1 MADEKYSIDDILK
14 EIDTARVGKSK
25 KKTYDESVTDII
37 DGGDEIDKLI
47 RSGKQQKTPDLSVTE
62 VIDSIGSGRQREPVR
77 SAKQRTE
84 SEVEARIARDV
95 AKAAENKR
103 SAVPETD
110 DVKEFAAKQR
120 TEDEVNAR
128 ISRDISNAA
137 DMKRWEKLSASY
149 EEDDDDIK
157 TYSPDNGVEYEYSP
171 NDNDDDSG
179 YSDNDGGEIEL
190 HDAKTFVPTE
200 TMEMRRQKKLE
211 EFQNALLKLDSE
223 SENPNDI
230 LDSLNPM
237 ETREKAAAEL
247 NVDEDTDTLTVSGN
261 DLKKLGKGEEHIKE
275 YTPSVSRRRERPDE
289 GKAAARQAPFTGELH
304 VGESIIDALNK
315 KINEQSSDLPSS
327 EDLNIA
333 PPSTAEDTELEE
345 NDELERIKQANEL
358 AKKKKRKLA
367 DFIIEGQSDTEETDK
382 IPEKTDDADAE
393 NEAEEEDD
401 ETPVDLNDEEV
412 IRERLSRASK
422 GLWGRLIILAVLLAA
437 SVFVGAVY
445 IFRLNIGRLGNM
457 INNPETYLYIHL
469 GIGIF
474 SFVSCSSVLSN
485 GFARLFKLR
494 PDGDTLCALAHSGA
508 LVAAIP
514 HLASSDYIQRGFSQI
529 YLVISLSSLIFNTL
543 SKLLTV
549 KAAQKNFDFVFGSK
563 SKYFIERCEG
573 SGSDQLAKGT
583 VEGIPS
589 IVSVRKTEMLC
600 DFIVSAYCEDSSD
613 RTSRKIVPIAI
624 IAAIAGGV
632 IAFFTC
638 KSNISGNKQS
648 WAATVSTAILAVS
661 ASFSSSMTVTLPIY
675 LASRKSKE
683 RGCAILGY
691 GAAEETSETNAVLV
705 NAKML
710 FPSETIKIVNICG
723 YDTPKTRGEGKINI
737 DEAIIYAASLA
748 TASDSVM
755 SDALFHILN
764 YKKELLKPVSGC
776 VYENGLGVM
785 GWIDRRRVLLGTRT
799 HMKAHEITVPNT
811 KKEAAANKNKDEV
824 IYLAVGGEV
833 CLLFFVRPAADPE
846 IRRSVRELA
855 FRGISL
861 VVKTVDGMITA
872 PVIARTFGIDEESVK
887 VLPFEMHDAFDEN
900 TKFVSEGSAAV
911 TCDGSFSSLS
921 NSIVAAR
928 TIRDRAAIG
937 NIMQFVGVVI
947 AIIALL
953 IFTLVSDV
961 DQLKK
966 FNMFNVFWLLLYN
979 AVWGALTLGVQFF
992 RRM

>member
-25 KKTYDESVTDII
+25 KKTYDDSVTDII
-37 DGGDEIDKLI
+37 GGGDEIDKLI
-47 RSGKQQKTPDLSVTE
+47 RSGKQQKKPDLSVTE

-77 SAKQRTE
+77 SARQRTE
-84 SEVEARIARDV
+84 SEVEARIARDI

-103 SAVPETD
+103 SAVPEPDD

-137 DMKRWEKLSASY
+137 DMKRWEELSAPY
-149 EEDDDDIK
+149 EEEEDDIK
-157 TYSPDNGVEYEYSP
+157 TYSPDGGEYEYPS
-171 NDNDDDSG
+171 DDS
-179 YSDNDGGEIEL
+179 DNNGDEIEL
-190 HDAKTFVPTE
+190 HDAKTFVPSD

-211 EFQNALLKLDSE
+211 EFQSALLKLDSE

-247 NVDEDTDTLTVSGN
+247 NTEEDTDTLAVSGN
-261 DLKKLGKGEEHIKE
+261 DLKRLGKGEEHIKE
-275 YTPSVSRRRERPDE
+275 YTPSVSRRRSDSDE
-289 GKAAARQAPFTGELH
+289 EKAARQAPFTGELH

-333 PPSTAEDTELEE
+333 PPSAAEETEPEE

-382 IPEKTDDADAE
+382 VSEKTDDADAE
-393 NEAEEEDD
+393 SEAEEEDD

-422 GLWGRLIILAVLLAA
+422 GLLGRLIILVVLLAA
-437 SVFVGAVY
+437 SIFVGAVY
-445 IFRLNIGRLGNM
+445 IFKPSIGRLGNM
-457 INNPETYLYIHL
+457 ISNPETYLYIHL

-474 SFVSCSSVLSN
+474 SFLSCSSVLSN
-485 GFARLFKLR
+485 GFSRLFKLR

-508 LVAAIP
+508 LIAAIP
-514 HLASSDYIQRGFSQI
+514 HLASSDYIQRGFSQL
-529 YLVISLSSLIFNTL
+529 YLAMSLSALIFNTL
-543 SKLLTV
+543 SKLFTV
-549 KAAQKNFDFVFGSK
+549 KSAQKNFEFVFGSK

-573 SGSDQLAKGT
+573 SGSDQLAKGA

-613 RTSRKIVPIAI
+613 RTSRRIVPIAV

-638 KSNISGNKQS
+638 KSNIPGNKQS
-648 WAATVSTAILAVS
+648 WVATVSTAILAVS

-691 GAAEETSETNAVLV
+691 GAAEEMSETNAVLV

-710 FPSETIKIVNICG
+710 FPAEAIKIVNICG

-748 TASDSVM
+748 MASDSVM

-776 VYENGLGVM
+776 VYENNLGVM
-785 GWIDRRRVLLGTRT
+785 GWIDRRRVLLGTRE

-833 CLLFFVRPAADPE
+833 CLLFFVRPTADPE

-872 PVIARTFGIDEESVK
+872 PVIARVFGIDEESVR

-921 NSIVAAR
+921 NSVVAAR

-937 NIMQFVGVVI
+937 NVMQLVGVVI
-947 AIIALL
+947 AIITLIVFAL
-953 IFTLVSDV
+953 ISDS

-979 AVWGALTLGVQFF
+979 TVWGALTLGVQFF

>member
-25 KKTYDESVTDII
+25 KKTYDDSVTDII
-37 DGGDEIDKLI
+37 GGGDEIDKLI
-47 RSGKQQKTPDLSVTE
+47 RSGKQQKKPDLSVTE

-77 SAKQRTE
+77 SARQRTE
-84 SEVEARIARDV
+84 SEVEARIARDI

-103 SAVPETD
+103 SAVPEPDD

-137 DMKRWEKLSASY
+137 DMKRWEELSAPY
-149 EEDDDDIK
+149 EEEEDDIK
-157 TYSPDNGVEYEYSP
+157 TYSPDGGEYEYSS
-171 NDNDDDSG
+171 DDS
-179 YSDNDGGEIEL
+179 DNNGDEIEL
-190 HDAKTFVPTE
+190 HDAKTLVPSD

-211 EFQNALLKLDSE
+211 EFQSALLKLDSE

-247 NVDEDTDTLTVSGN
+247 NTEEDTDTLAVSGN
-261 DLKKLGKGEEHIKE
+261 DLKRLGKGEEHIKE
-275 YTPSVSRRRERPDE
+275 YTPSVSRRRSDSDE
-289 GKAAARQAPFTGELH
+289 EKAARQAPFTGELH

-333 PPSTAEDTELEE
+333 PPSAAEETEPGE

-382 IPEKTDDADAE
+382 VSEKTDDADAE
-393 NEAEEEDD
+393 SEAEEEDD

-422 GLWGRLIILAVLLAA
+422 GLLGRLIILVVLLAA
-437 SVFVGAVY
+437 SIFVGAVY
-445 IFRLNIGRLGNM
+445 IFKPSIGRLGNM
-457 INNPETYLYIHL
+457 ISNPETYLYIHL

-474 SFVSCSSVLSN
+474 SFLSCSSVLSN
-485 GFARLFKLR
+485 GFSRLFKLR

-508 LVAAIP
+508 LIAAIP
-514 HLASSDYIQRGFSQI
+514 HLASSDYIQRGFSQL
-529 YLVISLSSLIFNTL
+529 YLAMSLSALIFNTL
-543 SKLLTV
+543 SKLFTV
-549 KAAQKNFDFVFGSK
+549 KSAQKNFDFVFGSK

-573 SGSDQLAKGT
+573 SGSDQLAKGA

-613 RTSRKIVPIAI
+613 RTSRRIVPIAV

-638 KSNISGNKQS
+638 KSNIPGNKQS
-648 WAATVSTAILAVS
+648 WVATVSTAILAVS

-691 GAAEETSETNAVLV
+691 GAAEEMSETNAVLV

-710 FPSETIKIVNICG
+710 FPAEAIKIVNICG

-748 TASDSVM
+748 MASDSVM

-776 VYENGLGVM
+776 VYENNLGVM
-785 GWIDRRRVLLGTRT
+785 GWIDRRRVLLGTRE

-833 CLLFFVRPAADPE
+833 CLLFFVRPTADPE

-872 PVIARTFGIDEESVK
+872 PVIARVFGIDEESVR

-921 NSIVAAR
+921 NSVVAAR

-937 NIMQFVGVVI
+937 NVMQLVGVVI
-947 AIIALL
+947 AIITLIVFAL
-953 IFTLVSDV
+953 ISDS

-979 AVWGALTLGVQFF
+979 TVWGALTLGVQFF

>member
-25 KKTYDESVTDII
+25 KKTHNESVTDII
-37 DGGDEIDKLI
+37 GGGDEIDKLI
-47 RSGKQQKTPDLSVTE
+47 RSGKQQKKPDLSVTE
-62 VIDSIGSGRQREPVR
+62 VIDSIGSGRQREAVR
-77 SAKQRTE
+77 SAKQRTD
-84 SEVEARIARDV
+84 SEVEARIARDI

-103 SAVPETD
+103 SAAPEPDD

-128 ISRDISNAA
+128 ISRDIANAA
-137 DMKRWEKLSASY
+137 DMKRWEDLSASY
-149 EEDDDDIK
+149 EEEEDNDIK
-157 TYSPDNGVEYEYSP
+157 TYSPDNGDEYEYAS
-171 NDNDDDSG
+171 NDDDS
-179 YSDNDGGEIEL
+179 NDSNEIEL

-211 EFQNALLKLDSE
+211 EFQSALLKLDSE

-247 NVDEDTDTLTVSGN
+247 IADEDTDTLTVSGN
-261 DLKKLGKGEEHIKE
+261 DLKRLGKGEEHIKE
-275 YTPSVSRRRERPDE
+275 YTPSVSRRRGRADE
-289 GKAAARQAPFTGELH
+289 EKAAARQAPFTGELH

-333 PPSTAEDTELEE
+333 PPNTAEEIKLEE

-382 IPEKTDDADAE
+382 ISEKNEDADTE
-393 NEAEEEDD
+393 YEAEEEDD

-412 IRERLSRASK
+412 IRDRLRRASK

-445 IFRLNIGRLGNM
+445 IFKPNIGRLGNM
-457 INNPETYLYIHL
+457 ISNPETYLYIHL

-474 SFVSCSSVLSN
+474 SFLSCSSVLSN
-485 GFARLFKLR
+485 GFTRLFKLR

-529 YLVISLSSLIFNTL
+529 YLAISLSALIFNTL

-549 KAAQKNFDFVFGSK
+549 KAAQKNFGFVFGSK

-573 SGSDQLAKGT
+573 SGSDQLAKGA

-589 IVSVRKTEMLC
+589 IASIRKTEMLC

-624 IAAIAGGV
+624 AAAIAGGV

-638 KSNISGNKQS
+638 KSNITGNKQS
-648 WAATVSTAILAVS
+648 WVATVSTAILAVS

-691 GAAEETSETNAVLV
+691 NAAEEMSETNAVLV

-710 FPSETIKIVNICG
+710 FPAEAIKIVNICG

-748 TASDSVM
+748 MASDSVM

-776 VYENGLGVM
+776 VYENNLGVM
-785 GWIDRRRVLLGTRT
+785 GWIDRRRVLLGTRA

-811 KKEAAANKNKDEV
+811 KKEAAANKNNDEV

-833 CLLFFVRPAADPE
+833 CLLFFVKPAADPG

-861 VVKTVDGMITA
+861 VVKTVDGMITT
-872 PVIARTFGIDEESVK
+872 PVIARVFGIDEEGVK
-887 VLPFEMHDAFDEN
+887 VLPFEMHDTFDEN
-900 TKFVSEGSAAV
+900 TKFVSDGSAAV

-921 NSIVAAR
+921 NSVVVAR

-937 NIMQFVGVVI
+937 NVMQFIGVVI
-947 AIIALL
+947 AIIAL
-953 IFTLVSDV
+953 IVFTLISDS

-966 FNMFNVFWLLLYN
+966 FNLFNVFWLLLYN
-979 AVWGALTLGVQFF
+979 TVWGALTLGVQFF